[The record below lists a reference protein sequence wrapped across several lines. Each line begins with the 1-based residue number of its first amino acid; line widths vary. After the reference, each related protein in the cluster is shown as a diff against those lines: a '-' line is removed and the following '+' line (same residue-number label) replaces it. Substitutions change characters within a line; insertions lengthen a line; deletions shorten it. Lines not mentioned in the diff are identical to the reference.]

1 MGEAMKILVLSFY
14 FRPDLSAGSFRTTAL
29 VRALTELA
37 PEAEIKVVTTLPN
50 RYQSFVI
57 DAPEYEVVDG
67 VTITRIAIPLHKSG
81 MLDQSK
87 AFLQFAR
94 VVFKIVRNDRYD
106 LVYATSSRLM
116 TAVLGA
122 WISWR
127 KSYPLYLDIR
137 DIFVDVVKDT
147 LPRHIARPSRFF
159 FSVLE
164 RWAVVRATSV
174 NLVSGGFRDYFV
186 SRYPRQRFTFFTNGI
201 DNEFLTVAPTAMLP
215 CKTTSPL
222 NVLYAGNLGE
232 GQGLHTILPE
242 LARRSVGRIHF
253 TVYGDGGR
261 KSLLLDRLSELKIT
275 NVEVK
280 PPIPRAQLL
289 EVYRAADLLFLHL
302 GNHDAFTKVLPS
314 KIFEYAAMGKP
325 IWAGIPGFS
334 AEFVRNEIENVG
346 VFPPGDVD
354 AAIQA
359 LDRLVI
365 QDMPRAGFVAKYSR
379 DAICRAMAED
389 ILAMC
394 HA

>member
-1 MGEAMKILVLSFY
+1 MKILVLSFY

-29 VRALTELA
+29 VRALTALA

-67 VTITRIAIPLHKSG
+67 VSITRIALPLHKSG

-87 AFLQFAR
+87 AFLQFVR
-94 VVFKIVRNDRYD
+94 VVLKVVRNDRYD

-127 KSYPLYLDIR
+127 KGCPLYIDIR
-137 DIFVDVVKDT
+137 DIFVDTIKDV
-147 LPRHIARPSRFF
+147 LPRRLAGLSRVF
-159 FSVLE
+159 FSYLE
-164 RWAVVRATSV
+164 RWAVAQATSV
-174 NLVSGGFRDYFV
+174 NLVSGGFRDYFA

-201 DNEFLTVAPTAMLP
+201 DDEFLTVAPTVMSP
-215 CKTTSPL
+215 VKTTLPL

-242 LARRSVGRIHF
+242 LARRSVGRANF

-261 KSLLLDRLSELKIT
+261 KSLLLDRLSELQIT

-280 PPIPRAQLL
+280 PPVPRAQLI
-289 EVYRAADLLFLHL
+289 EAYRTADVLFLHL
-302 GNHDAFTKVLPS
+302 GDSDAFTKVLPS

-334 AEFVRNEIENVG
+334 AEFVRNKIANAG

-359 LDRLVI
+359 LDRLLI
-365 QDMPRAGFVAKYSR
+365 QDIPRAEFVAKYSR
-379 DAICRAMAED
+379 DAICRAMATD
-389 ILAMC
+389 VLAMC